1 MKLKVS
7 IVLLLVSV
15 LCVSAPK
22 AHAQNWLNWVW
33 SDYSNSALLTQSG
46 DFTLPHWWW
55 FRPERRPSSGTM
67 AYILLNHRPYGG
79 ATYVG
84 CAFNPNRKVGKRF
97 KVVKNG
103 VTFEY
108 FVFENVGLVAP
119 VSLRGGTVV
128 AQTKGPRITGG
139 FGICGVRYFAPR
151 IPVKVTLP
159 F

>member
-1 MKLKVS
+1 MKLKVL
-7 IVLLLVSV
+7 VFLFLVALLPS
-15 LCVSAPK
+15 PK
-22 AHAQNWLNWVW
+22 AYGQNWLNWVW
-33 SDYSNSALLTQSG
+33 SDYSNSSLLTQKG
-46 DFTLPHWWW
+46 DFTQPHWWW
-55 FRPERRPSSGTM
+55 FRPERRPASGNM

-84 CAFNPNRKVGKRF
+84 CAFNPNGLAGKKF
-97 KVVKNG
+97 VVVKNG

-108 FVFENVGLVAP
+108 SVFENVGLVAP